1 MVAAVVAL
9 QDVQET
15 ALPLVAEG
23 AATDV
28 ILLVAEDVEVVA
40 LVNVALPVEGALV
53 VPVVVVDAVA
63 GAIVAALPG
72 AEAPVRMV
80 AKVALENALPVVE
93 AALAAPAALET
104 VLDNVLVGATPTA
117 LAAQATARG
126 TVPSRVLTLAPPL
139 VMVLAQSA

>member
-1 MVAAVVAL
+1 
-9 QDVQET
+9 
-15 ALPLVAEG
+15 
-23 AATDV
+23 
-28 ILLVAEDVEVVA
+28 
-40 LVNVALPVEGALV
+40 
-53 VPVVVVDAVA
+53 
-63 GAIVAALPG
+63 
-72 AEAPVRMV
+72 MV

>member
-28 ILLVAEDVEVVA
+28 ILLVAED
-40 LVNVALPVEGALV
+40 
-53 VPVVVVDAVA
+53 
-63 GAIVAALPG
+63 
-72 AEAPVRMV
+72 
-80 AKVALENALPVVE
+80 ALPVVE

>member
-1 MVAAVVAL
+1 MVAVVVVIVPVTLDAKHTVMGTVIWDAMVVVF
-9 QDVQET
+9 QDV
-15 ALPLVAEG
+15 V
-23 AATDV
+23 V
-28 ILLVAEDVEVVA
+28 IAKVSVQLL
-40 LVNVALPVEGALV
+40 VEGALV

-63 GAIVAALPG
+63 GAIVAAPPG

-104 VLDNVLVGATPTA
+104 VLDNVLVAATPTA

-126 TVPSRVLTLAPPL
+126 TVPSRALTLAPPL

>member
-117 LAAQATARG
+117 LAAQANCQG
-126 TVPSRVLTLAPPL
+126 NCS
-139 VMVLAQSA
+139 QSWF